1 MNTKPKLIVILG
13 PTSSGKTG
21 LSVELAKKFKAEI
34 ISADSRQV
42 YRGLDLS
49 SGKVTPE
56 ETEGI
61 PHYLLDVASPKKVYT
76 VAHFKKDADIALKKI
91 YAKNKLPI
99 LIGGTGFYID
109 AVVQDAVLPKVKPDL
124 ALREKLE
131 KKSAPRLFS
140 LLEKQDPQRA
150 ATIDSHNK
158 RRLVRAL
165 EIIRAL
171 GKVPKLQKK
180 NLKFNV
186 LYLGVSRSKEEL
198 KSRIHDRLLER
209 ISQGM
214 IDEVAG
220 LHRRGVSWQRLDDLG
235 LECRYIARFLQN
247 KITKEE
253 MLDELER
260 AIWRYAKRQD
270 TWFKRNKKIHWVKN
284 YKEAARLTEKF
295 LASQKP

>member
-284 YKEAARLTEKF
+284 CKEAARLTEKF